1 MMYLCMSM
9 ESGGRIGFQFP
20 RSAIVKYGFNENYGP
35 KYIKELCDAGFI
47 EIVSSGKTVRRPNEY
62 KFSFRWKTDSL

>member
-20 RSAIVKYGFNENYGP
+20 RSAIIKYGFNKNYGP
-35 KYIKELCDAGFI
+35 KYISELCDAGFI
-47 EIVSSGKTVRRPNEY
+47 EKVSSGKTFQRPNEY
-62 KFSFRWKTDSL
+62 KFSFKWKQVGN